1 MCHDLLQIVNVE
13 QISDPLYTTS
23 TTTTTTTTT
32 SIAQL

>member
-13 QISDPLYTTS
+13 QISDTLYTTS
-23 TTTTTTTTT
+23 TTTTTTT